1 MEPVQNEDQNDSITL
16 QCFVSA
22 VEQQQANLSQHI
34 IDTFGSTMA
43 NMTAILAD
51 TIKNCFQEGSKNLN
65 RERANEQEQTSDIEP
80 TTSNDKKREKEG
92 RSCSTT

>member
-34 IDTFGSTMA
+34 IDTFGNTMA
-43 NMTAILAD
+43 NMTTILAD

-80 TTSNDKKREKEG
+80 SNIQ
-92 RSCSTT
+92 